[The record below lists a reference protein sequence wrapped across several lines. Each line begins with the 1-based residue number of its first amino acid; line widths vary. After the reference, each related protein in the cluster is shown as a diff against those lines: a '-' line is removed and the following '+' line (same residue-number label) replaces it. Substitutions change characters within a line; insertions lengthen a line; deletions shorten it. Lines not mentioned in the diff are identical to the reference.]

1 MTSTTT
7 TAWEEF
13 EKMLRT
19 AEAGAGTVASD
30 FIAAVPHSDRA
41 KRIDQLANFL
51 QRAEAYKA
59 ELDIVLKT
67 AQKELAGMTEEVAGK
82 HEIEGDDFLVSVIR
96 REKFEWD
103 NEELLRMFKAGS
115 LPAYC
120 ALRITINKHAYERM
134 SAPEKADLAPALTI
148 ALTAPKVE
156 VKRK

>member
-13 EKMLRT
+13 EKMLRG

-41 KRIDQLANFL
+41 KRIDQLAGYL
-51 QRAEAYKA
+51 QRAQMYRD

-67 AQKELAGMTEEVAGK
+67 ANAELARMTDEVAGK
-82 HEIEGDDFLVSVIR
+82 HELEGEAFLVSVTR

-103 NEELLRMFKAGS
+103 NEELLRMFAAGS
-115 LPAYC
+115 MPAYC
-120 ALRITINKHAYERM
+120 ALRITINKKAYDRM
-134 SAPEKADLAPALTI
+134 SATEKADLAPALTI
-148 ALTAPKVE
+148 SLTTPKVE
-156 VKRK
+156 VTTK